1 MRIPVCTKQRD
12 YEILLENGALAQAGE
27 FFDLDRKVLIVTDDG
42 VPMLYIDAVAAQC
55 KKPYRFRFPQ
65 GEGSKTLQTWQNIL
79 SAMLAAGLT
88 RRDCVVAV
96 GGGTV
101 SDMAGFAAA
110 SYMRGIDFYTVPTT
124 LLSQVDA
131 SIGGK
136 TAVDFEG
143 VKNIVGAF
151 YQPAAVLID
160 PETLDT
166 LPRRQL
172 LSGLAEAAKMALT
185 GDADLFS
192 LIEGSTD
199 LKADLPEIIRR
210 CLLYKKAVVEEDPT
224 EEGLRRVLNFG
235 HTLGHAIESA
245 EGGRLLH
252 GECVA
257 IGLLPMCSEAV
268 LSRVLPVWERL
279 GLATHTDLSPLHLLP
294 YLLHDKKMQES
305 AITEVYVDEI
315 GSFRFTEVTP
325 AAVLQDLEKYHEKHF
340 RK

>member
-1 MRIPVCTKQRD
+1 MRIPVCTEQRN
-12 YEILLENGALAQAGE
+12 YEILLEEGALSRAGE
-27 FFDLDRKVLIVTDDG
+27 FFHLGRKVMLVTDDG
-42 VPMLYIDAVAAQC
+42 VPSAYVDAVAAQC
-55 KKPYRFRFPQ
+55 RKPYRFRFPQ
-65 GEGSKTLQTWQNIL
+65 GEGSKNLKTWQELL

-88 RRDCVVAV
+88 RQDCVVAV

-101 SDMAGFAAA
+101 GDLAGFAAS
-110 SYMRGIDFYTVPTT
+110 SYMRGIDFYNIPTT

-143 VKNIVGAF
+143 VKNIVGSF

-160 PETLDT
+160 PETLST
-166 LPRRQL
+166 LPERQL

-185 GDADLFS
+185 GDAALFS
-192 LIEGSTD
+192 LIEDSTD

-210 CLLYKKAVVEEDPT
+210 SLLYKKAVVEEDPT

-235 HTLGHAIESA
+235 HTIGHAIESA

-268 LSRVLPVWERL
+268 LSRVLPVWERY
-279 GLATHTDLSPLHLLP
+279 GLETDTSVSPLRLLP
-294 YLLHDKKMQES
+294 YLLHDKKMQDQS
-305 AITEVYVDEI
+305 ITEVYVDEI
-315 GSFRFTEVTP
+315 GSFRFAEVTP
-325 AAVLQDLEKYHEKHF
+325 AAVLRELEVYHEKHL